1 MKGNTMARRDFLK
14 TAAAAAVA
22 TGVAGSFSAR
32 AAEAAP
38 KKSLQLGM
46 LPKGLPD
53 AEKFKLAKAC
63 GFEGIEGY
71 PMGDLDAA
79 KKLGDVAKAAGTP
92 IHSLTYGGWSA
103 PMSSEDPATIEKG
116 IKEIEIALRSGKA
129 MGADTIL
136 LVPAVVNEKTSYD
149 AAYERS
155 QKNIRKILPLAEEL
169 KMVIAIENVW
179 NNFLLSPLEFARYV
193 DEFDNPWLKA
203 YFDVGN
209 VVVFGW
215 PEQWIR
221 ILGKRI
227 VKIHLKDFKKEPREW
242 VNLRDGSVNWPEV
255 RKALAEVGYAGYLT
269 PELAGGDEAYLRDLS
284 ARIDKILAGE

>member
-1 MKGNTMARRDFLK
+1 
-14 TAAAAAVA
+14 
-22 TGVAGSFSAR
+22 
-32 AAEAAP
+32 
-38 KKSLQLGM
+38 
-46 LPKGLPD
+46 
-53 AEKFKLAKAC
+53 
-63 GFEGIEGY
+63 
-71 PMGDLDAA
+71 
-79 KKLGDVAKAAGTP
+79 
-92 IHSLTYGGWSA
+92 
-103 PMSSEDPATIEKG
+103 MSSEDPAVIEKG
-116 IKEIEIALRSGKA
+116 LKEIETALRSGKA
-129 MGADTIL
+129 MGADTVL
-136 LVPAVVNEKTSYD
+136 LVPAVVNDKTSYD

-155 QKNIRKILPLAEEL
+155 QKNIRTILPLAEEL
-169 KMVIAIENVW
+169 KMVIAVENVW
-179 NNFLLSPLEFARYV
+179 NSFLLSPLEFARYV
-193 DEFDNPWLKA
+193 DEFNNPWLRA

-284 ARIDKILAGE
+284 ARVDKILAGE

>member
-1 MKGNTMARRDFLK
+1 MKGNTIARRDFLK

-22 TGVAGSFSAR
+22 TGLAGSFPAR

-38 KKSLQLGM
+38 KKALQLGM

-79 KKLGDVAKAAGTP
+79 KKLGDAARAAGTP
-92 IHSLTYGGWSA
+92 IHSVTYGGWGA

-116 IKEIEIALRSGKA
+116 LKEIEAALRSGKA
-129 MGADTIL
+129 MGADTVL
-136 LVPAVVNEKTSYD
+136 LVPAIVNDKTSYD

-169 KMVIAIENVW
+169 KMVIAVENVW

-193 DEFDNPWLKA
+193 DEFNNPWLKA

-284 ARIDKILAGE
+284 ARIDKILTGE